1 MRKRHFGVRWGV
13 AGSLLLL
20 PSACGE
26 IVVTA
31 PSRENVD
38 AVSPRLNTSSPPSY
52 HGSFP
57 NVEPMM
63 IYDEIETPDDGVW
76 TADDEIQG
84 RSCPLVIYKEVTG
97 TVVLGGGERARFG
110 FMGRKPRV
118 RYVFVPGSTLPA
130 ADYLHFRDELSDDA
144 RWIATAGGT
153 ITVWRCYGRFYR
165 FPGARVWKGT
175 YWMYTY
181 DGEIRAGPN
190 YQGPQSGGGGA
201 DTRLIDDVDYDP
213 YDPMMSMSPVL
224 SMSTDGG
231 DCGGG
236 GTQYQPGDY
245 TGGETV
251 DWGTGEGNGGTSAC
265 GDQAMVDYVC
275 IDVYNEE
282 TGFGEE
288 WGCGYVTTC

>member
-1 MRKRHFGVRWGV
+1 
-13 AGSLLLL
+13 
-20 PSACGE
+20 
-26 IVVTA
+26 
-31 PSRENVD
+31 
-38 AVSPRLNTSSPPSY
+38 
-52 HGSFP
+52 
-57 NVEPMM
+57 MM
-63 IYDEIETPDDGVW
+63 IYDEVETPDDGIW

-84 RSCPLVIYKEVTG
+84 RSCPLVIYREVTG

-118 RYVFVPGSTLPA
+118 RYVYVPGSTLPA

-165 FPGARVWKGT
+165 LPGARIWKGT

-190 YQGPQSGGGGA
+190 YQGPQCGGGSGA
-201 DTRLIDDVDYDP
+201 GGDDTRLIEEVHYDP
-213 YDPMMSMSPVL
+213 YDPAMSMSA
-224 SMSTDGG
+224 DDGGG
-231 DCGGG
+231 DCGSGGG

-265 GDQAMVDYVC
+265 GDQAMVEYVC

-282 TGFGEE
+282 TGSWEE